1 MTSRNGTRPRR
12 SVVDLHTHTTVS
24 DGRLSPEELVR
35 HAHAGGVRC
44 LAVTDHDNTDGLPAA
59 QAEAARLGMDLIPGI
74 ELSTELHGQSV
85 HILGYFLR
93 YQEPS
98 FQEWLLPMRDDR
110 VSRARRMVERLAE
123 LGYPVAWER
132 VLEIAG
138 AGSVGR
144 PHIAQALLEAGHVG
158 SITEAFDRFI
168 ADGGPAYVE
177 RMKLSPQEAIAQ
189 VHRFGGVAAVA
200 HPCDFP
206 DVERMVAELAA
217 AGVDGVETYYQ
228 GYGPQRIEF
237 LLALARHYHL
247 IPTGGS
253 DYHGFPMGAASTVD
267 NDPGAVYVPAE
278 VVERLRDRAGRYRL
292 RASR

>member
-1 MTSRNGTRPRR
+1 MTNRNGTRPRA

-24 DGRLSPEELVR
+24 DGRLRPEELVR

-44 LAVTDHDNTDGLPAA
+44 LAVTDHDTTDGLAA
-59 QAEAARLGMDLIPGI
+59 ARAEAARLGIELIPGI

-93 YQEPS
+93 YEEPA
-98 FQEWLLPMRDDR
+98 FQAWLLPMRDDR
-110 VSRARRMVERLAE
+110 LSRAQRMVARLAE

-132 VLEIAG
+132 VLAIAG
-138 AGSVGR
+138 DGSVGR

-158 SITEAFDRFI
+158 SITEAFDRFL

-189 VHRFGGVAAVA
+189 IHRYGGVAAVA
-200 HPCDFP
+200 HPCDFA
-206 DVERMVAELAA
+206 DVERVVAELAA
-217 AGVDGVETYYQ
+217 AGLDGIETYYQ
-228 GYGPQRIEF
+228 GYEPARIEF

-253 DYHGFPMGAASTVD
+253 DYHGFPMGDAPTVT
-267 NDPGAVYVPAE
+267 NDPGTVYVPPEA
-278 VVERLRDRAGRYRL
+278 VERLRDRAARYRV
-292 RASR
+292 RV